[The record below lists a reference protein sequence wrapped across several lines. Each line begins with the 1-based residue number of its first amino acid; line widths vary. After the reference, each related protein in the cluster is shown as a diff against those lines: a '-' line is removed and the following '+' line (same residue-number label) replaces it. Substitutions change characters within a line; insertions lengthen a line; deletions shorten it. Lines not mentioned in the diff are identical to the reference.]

1 MEYYLAV
8 RRKDMLQHV
17 WTLKTLVSEN
27 SQMQKTIFYDDIVWF
42 PLYDTSRMSK
52 FIEVESRLMVSRG
65 SCEGWCRLIVNG
77 YSVVFGG
84 DESVLELDRDCSCKY
99 CGLVW
104 GQWGRVQTQKN
115 EQKCKWFPQNQPLH
129 VRAIGRLLAP
139 EKAEGNIQTG
149 CDEGEKEN

>member
-99 CGLVW
+99 CKYTKCHWIVHFKMVIWTLGEFNL
-104 GQWGRVQTQKN
+104 N
-115 EQKCKWFPQNQPLH
+115 EKKKKDKWNAFS
-129 VRAIGRLLAP
+129 V
-139 EKAEGNIQTG
+139 
-149 CDEGEKEN
+149 D